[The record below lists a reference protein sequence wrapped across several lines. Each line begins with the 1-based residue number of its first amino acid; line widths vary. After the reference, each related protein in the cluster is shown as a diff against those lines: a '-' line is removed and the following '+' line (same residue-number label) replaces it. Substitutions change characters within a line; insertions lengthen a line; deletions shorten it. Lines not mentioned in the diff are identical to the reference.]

1 MMDDNDMLRLG
12 RRGQLTAN
20 VTFLMLKG
28 AGYAA
33 IVVLV
38 IWLGIAFLGW
48 FGATFLPEDSRFT
61 PDPINRSDVVIEVS
75 DSRVA

>member
-1 MMDDNDMLRLG
+1 MTDDNDMLRLG

-20 VTFLMLKG
+20 VTYLMLKG

-33 IVVLV
+33 VVVLI

-48 FGATFLPEDSRFT
+48 FGANVLPEDSRFA
-61 PDPINRSDVVIEVS
+61 PDPINRSDLVIEPDRIRPV
-75 DSRVA
+75 